1 MCILLYF
8 IIFVMNKLQSEHIL
22 ALISIQFFVLPM
34 SLSTLTL
41 SLCLFPSLAAPP
53 HEHHVIAM
61 HKHGHKWGGLPTVFW
76 LTIVALIVIFHLFL
90 IKLVINEY
98 CGGDVKVRYR

>member
-1 MCILLYF
+1 MEELKHTIHVKE
-8 IIFVMNKLQSEHIL
+8 IAL
-22 ALISIQFFVLPM
+22 AP
-34 SLSTLTL
+34 
-41 SLCLFPSLAAPP
+41 A

-76 LTIVALIVIFHLFL
+76 LTIIALIVIFHLFL

-98 CGGDVKVRYR
+98 CGGDVRVRYRKLSDF